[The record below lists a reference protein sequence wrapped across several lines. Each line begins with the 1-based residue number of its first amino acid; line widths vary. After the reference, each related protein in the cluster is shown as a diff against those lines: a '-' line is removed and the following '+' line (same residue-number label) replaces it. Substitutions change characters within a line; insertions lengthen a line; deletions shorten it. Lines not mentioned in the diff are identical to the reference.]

1 MGRYPRPTGARVTA
15 GKTSKERIPQDLIV
29 RYVAGDRDAFQ
40 AIFDE
45 LSRDVF
51 FVVRRLFHSP
61 FDQEEAQQ
69 EVWLHLHRMRRQV
82 DVNRPGEFIGWV
94 KRVARNKTIDL
105 LKARARR
112 PEVPVEDL
120 GEGGDE
126 APQGP
131 SPQHR
136 ALRSSKVREAIDAF
150 AAELDDEQRQ
160 FFSLCFV
167 EELSHPEIA
176 ERMPVTVRRSK
187 YLKKTLLARLVALP
201 GLREEVEA

>member
-1 MGRYPRPTGARVTA
+1 MTA
-15 GKTSKERIPQDLIV
+15 GKSKQRIPQDLIV

-69 EVWLHLHRMRRQV
+69 EVWLHLHRTRRQV

-105 LKARARR
+105 LKARGRR

-120 GEGGDE
+120 GEIDSPGNE
-126 APQGP
+126 PNQAP

-136 ALRSSKVREAIDAF
+136 ALREGKVRAVIDSFVAK
-150 AAELDDEQRQ
+150 LDDEQRR
-160 FFSLCFV
+160 FFALCFL

-176 ERMPVTVRRSK
+176 ERMPLTVRRSK
-187 YLKKTLLARLVALP
+187 YLKKTLLARLIALP
-201 GLREEVEA
+201 GLREQLEA

>member
-1 MGRYPRPTGARVTA
+1 MTGV
-15 GKTSKERIPQDLIV
+15 KEKALRIPQDLIV

-45 LSRDVF
+45 LSKDVF

-82 DVNRPGEFIGWV
+82 DVNRPGDFIAWV
-94 KRVARNKTIDL
+94 RRVARNRAIDM
-105 LKARARR
+105 LKARGRR
-112 PEVPVEDL
+112 PEVPVEGI
-120 GEGGDE
+120 GEE
-126 APQGP
+126 ADGTPQAQE
-131 SPQHR
+131 PQQLQAMR
-136 ALRSSKVREAIDAF
+136 GQKVREVLDAF
-150 AAELDDEQRQ
+150 VETLDDEQRT

-176 ERMPVTVRRSK
+176 DRMPVTVRRSK

-201 GLREEVEA
+201 GLREQQS

>member
-1 MGRYPRPTGARVTA
+1 MTA
-15 GKTSKERIPQDLIV
+15 GKTSKRIPQDLIV

-105 LKARARR
+105 LKARGRR

-120 GEGGDE
+120 GQDVD
-126 APQGP
+126 ANHGP

-136 ALRSSKVREAIDAF
+136 ALRGSKVREAIDAF
-150 AAELDDEQRQ
+150 VAKLDNEQRQ
-160 FFSLCFV
+160 FFTLCFV

-176 ERMPVTVRRSK
+176 ERMPLTVRRSK
-187 YLKKTLLARLVALP
+187 YLKKTLLARLIALP
-201 GLREEVEA
+201 GLRDQVEA